1 MLVTLACRIPASR
14 QVRQFALPPICYSA
28 TCHRDPTAVWQCW
41 IIFCLEAMRI
51 LSESSCGVL
60 SLIDVDGESYGV
72 PLSHVFDGKGVL
84 YFHSARSGHK
94 MCYIGEGC
102 ACSYSVVWRDDVRPE
117 EFTTY
122 FMSVVCAGRITVVGD
137 GDERVKALTMLAE
150 RYLPGI
156 DSAHEIER
164 FLSNV
169 AFLRLDVE
177 RITGKE
183 SIELTRMR

>member
-1 MLVTLACRIPASR
+1 M
-14 QVRQFALPPICYSA
+14 
-28 TCHRDPTAVWQCW
+28 
-41 IIFCLEAMRI
+41 
-51 LSESSCGVL
+51 SC
-60 SLIDVDGESYGV
+60 
-72 PLSHVFDGKGVL
+72 
-84 YFHSARSGHK
+84 
-94 MCYIGEGC
+94 IGGGC
-102 ACSYSVVWRDDVRPE
+102 ACSNCVVWRDDVRPE

-150 RYLPGI
+150 RYSPGI

-164 FLSNV
+164 FLGNV